1 MSLFTSA
8 KIGKVAEKLK
18 TTRKIAIISH
28 FNPDGDAVGSS
39 LALYQFF
46 TRQGFEVT
54 VVLPN
59 PVSAFL
65 RWMPGMEEV
74 IIAEKSMGKAK
85 RALEQAD
92 MLFVVDMNASHRSG
106 AALEPAIDS
115 CKAFKVLIDHHLS
128 PVFDCDVMF
137 STTKTTSSCELV
149 YQFLSK
155 IATSKEQIT
164 ATVATCIY
172 VGMITDTGSLSYM
185 CNNPKTYLI
194 ISELMKKGID
204 GESIHRRVYDNYNE
218 SRIKLLGLCL
228 SQRLKVMRPISTT
241 YMYLTMKDLKDNGYV
256 VGDTEGFVNY
266 GLSLKGIQ
274 FTAFFTEREDRIR
287 VSFRSKGNFDVNQ
300 FARKHFNGGGHKNAS
315 AAFWYD
321 TLENTLKYF
330 EKVMKEYR
338 EILSPENFE

>member
-8 KIGKVAEKLK
+8 KIGKVVEELK
-18 TTRKIAIISH
+18 NAHKITIISH

-39 LALYQFF
+39 LALYQYFI
-46 TRQGFEVT
+46 REGYEVK

-74 IIAEKSMGKAK
+74 IIAEKSMSQAK

-106 AALEPAIDS
+106 NALEPFIDS
-115 CKAFKVLIDHHLS
+115 SKAFKVLIDHHLS
-128 PVFDCDVMF
+128 PVLDCDVMF
-137 STTKTTSSCELV
+137 STTHTTSTCELV

-155 IATSKEQIT
+155 IAISKEKIT
-164 ATVATCIY
+164 KDVAACIY

-185 CNNPKTYLI
+185 CNTPKTYTI
-194 ISELMKKGID
+194 IADLMKKGID
-204 GESIHRRVYDNYNE
+204 GEMIHRRVYDNYNE

-241 YMYLTMKDLKDNGYV
+241 YMYLTMKDLKENGYV

-287 VSFRSKGNFDVNQ
+287 VSFRSKGLSECFSSN
-300 FARKHFNGGGHKNAS
+300 RMCEEHK
-315 AAFWYD
+315 
-321 TLENTLKYF
+321 
-330 EKVMKEYR
+330 
-338 EILSPENFE
+338 